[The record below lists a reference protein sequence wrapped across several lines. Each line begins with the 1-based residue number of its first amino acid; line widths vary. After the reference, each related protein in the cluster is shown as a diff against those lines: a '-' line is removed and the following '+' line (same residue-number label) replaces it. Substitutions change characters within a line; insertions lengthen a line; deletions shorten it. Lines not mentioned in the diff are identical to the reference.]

1 MLRIQSKGAAMA
13 CAAML
18 GCGGASMAAETK
30 PISPWSGFY
39 VGGTAGVTRSTI
51 KGYTLRGD
59 GGVGANA
66 SQESALVSD
75 HGRGIGAFIGL
86 RKRFEPGFVAGL
98 EADVTWLSHS
108 ARNYNLLAGSSQPV
122 AILKYETP
130 WIATARAVAGWA
142 VGDVMVYGTAGFAM
156 TSEVER
162 RTQFRLIGSSTVP
175 MFSENAEKTRTG
187 LAIGGGAEW
196 RFSEAWSLRA
206 EALHV
211 RLSKSTFQFPDARG
225 GAQAAFAT
233 VQGRLARNSGEMNVF
248 RIGVTYRFA
257 SID

>member
-1 MLRIQSKGAAMA
+1 MLGTQPIVLAMA

-18 GCGGASMAAETK
+18 GCSGASLAADTT
-30 PISPWSGFY
+30 PVSPWSGFY
-39 VGGTAGVTRSTI
+39 VGGTTAVTRSMI
-51 KGYTLRGD
+51 KGNTLRGD
-59 GGVGANA
+59 GGIGANA

-98 EADVTWLSHS
+98 EADVTWLDHS

-130 WIATARAVAGWA
+130 WLATARAVAGWT
-142 VGDVMVYGTAGFAM
+142 VGDVMVYGTGGFAM
-156 TSEVER
+156 ASEVER
-162 RTQFRLIGSSTVP
+162 RTQFRLIGASTVP

-196 RFSEAWSLRA
+196 RFSDGWSLRA

-211 RLSKSTFQFPDARG
+211 RLAKSTFRFPDARG

-248 RIGVTYRFA
+248 RIGLTYRFA

>member
-1 MLRIQSKGAAMA
+1 MRRTQLTVWALA
-13 CAAML
+13 CAAVL
-18 GCGGASMAAETK
+18 GCGGAGLAGETK
-30 PISPWSGFY
+30 PVSPWSGFY
-39 VGGTAGVTRSTI
+39 VGGTAATTRSTI

-75 HGRGIGAFIGL
+75 HGRGLGAFVGA
-86 RKRFEPGFVAGL
+86 RKRFEPGFVAGF
-98 EADVTWLSHS
+98 EADVTWLAHS

-130 WIATARAVAGWA
+130 WIATGRAIAGWSI
-142 VGDVMVYGTAGFAM
+142 GDLLVYGTGGFAM

-162 RTQFRLIGSSTVP
+162 RTQFRLVGASTVP
-175 MFSENAEKTRTG
+175 MFTEKAEKTRTG
-187 LAIGGGAEW
+187 LAVGGGAEW
-196 RFSEAWSLRA
+196 RVTEAWSLRA

-211 RLSKSTFQFPDARG
+211 RLAKSNFQFPDARG
-225 GAQAAFAT
+225 GAQGAFAT

-248 RIGVTYRFA
+248 RIGLTYRFA